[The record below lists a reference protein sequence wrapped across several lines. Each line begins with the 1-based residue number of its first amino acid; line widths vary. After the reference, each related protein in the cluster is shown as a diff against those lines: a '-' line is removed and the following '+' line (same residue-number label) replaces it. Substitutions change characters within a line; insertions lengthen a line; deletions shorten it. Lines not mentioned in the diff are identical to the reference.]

1 MKILYFS
8 ITSKLNTDSILIF
21 RRVLLS
27 KLDRNRA
34 GYMTDWL
41 MVNGILMYFFLEYKH
56 ESWTKWSCLGRDI
69 GPAFLSRLQSS
80 FIRFNYLP
88 IFGSIWAVK
97 YLHQQIIN
105 LWLVWV
111 VLHYPQALCEAVF
124 QRDGGIYYA
133 SFFYVL
139 HKMIPKTDFFVY
151 LGIH

>member
-1 MKILYFS
+1 MKNFILFYHIKVEYRQQSYFYKR
-8 ITSKLNTDSILIF
+8 IAFKT
-21 RRVLLS
+21 
-27 KLDRNRA
+27 RNRA

-41 MVNGILMYFFLEYKH
+41 LVNGILMCFFLENT
-56 ESWTKWSCLGRDI
+56 STSRRPKWSCLGRDI

-111 VLHYPQALCEAVF
+111 VLHYPRASCEAAF

-133 SFFYVL
+133 STFYVL